1 MKWPLAAALLTWL
14 ALPGCADA
22 DRDLPRPYR
31 QVTVPAARLQS
42 AGARAHGRTLFLAN
56 CALCHGVRGD
66 GQGERRAGMDV
77 PPRNLLDPQ
86 WRARTTP
93 RHIYFAI
100 REGLVGTPMAG
111 WKSLGEDDAW
121 DMTAYILSLEPQR
134 P

>member
-1 MKWPLAAALLTWL
+1 MKWLLAAVLLTWL
-14 ALPGCADA
+14 VLPGCADA

-31 QVTVPAARLQS
+31 TIAVPRERLQS
-42 AGARAHGRTLFLAN
+42 ADAQARGRTLFLAN

-77 PPRNLLDPQ
+77 PPRNFLDPQ

-100 REGLVGTPMAG
+100 REGLAGTPMAG
-111 WKSLGEDDAW
+111 WKSLREDDAW
-121 DMTAYILSLEPQR
+121 DLTAYILSMGGQR
-134 P
+134 Q